1 VVLRYGEKWWFDREV
16 GRLRDRVTPRALV
29 WVNRV
34 SGAVLLVF
42 GLVAIGAAIGFAA

>member
-1 VVLRYGEKWWFDREV
+1 LTAVV